1 MFYINIDKDLNIDK
15 TGQKGINI
23 KKGGIFGKGTSN
35 SEFIRVY
42 GKETVQHTHV
52 EQQNSKD
59 RTDRKDIQK
68 VLFPN
73 QQKELK
79 K

>member
-1 MFYINIDKDLNIDK
+1 MIADFNFLK
-15 TGQKGINI
+15 I
-23 KKGGIFGKGTSN
+23 KQCVLIGKGTSN

-42 GKETVQHTHV
+42 GKDTAQHTHV
-52 EQQNSKD
+52 EQQNSKN
-59 RTDRKDIQK
+59 RTDRKDIQN

-73 QQKELK
+73 QQRELK

>member
-1 MFYINIDKDLNIDK
+1 MYKDLNIDK
-15 TGQKGINI
+15 KGEYTKQGCVI
-23 KKGGIFGKGTSN
+23 GKGTSN